1 MAHDL
6 DAFTP
11 DDRIEG
17 GGEPA
22 ALGLDQPSGGHL
34 IGLQLPAH
42 PACLLCDPGCR
53 GMGGAAGEVDL
64 ARAQLVQPELT
75 SRMQMLEGGVPE

>member
-22 ALGLDQPSGGHL
+22 ALGPVQPSGGHL
-34 IGLQLPAH
+34 TGLQLPAQL
-42 PACLLCDPGCR
+42 ACVLRNPGCR
-53 GMGGAAGEVDL
+53 RMGGAAGEVDL

-75 SRMQMLEGGVPE
+75 NRM